1 MRYYQRGYFRTGV
14 WAKTYSNGQCSG
26 LSITSDETLLYFSS
40 AYTSY
45 FAFGEVNCTDGSLIK
60 YKATSTM
67 SVNGKVKD
75 LYIFGSGS
83 DYFVIAMGNVEFNSP
98 YSWTLNLT
106 YASYVASED
115 TLYLNAEPT
124 SGDRITGLSNV
135 LIYQGWNGRYLFYG
149 FVNIVSGIELYMIDA
164 TVGIN
169 SAIWHHNISC
179 PSSCPIPDYAK
190 SDFNQPNAH
199 LAFNLP
205 SEGKALVIVFAV
217 DSGNLVGNMKTT
229 QSSQQLS
236 LGSLDAYSDTI
247 TWISMYSSSS
257 SYSELIKYDSA
268 NNNSTVYQQSGVSY
282 LLQHINLNSNDSWFG
297 MGLTQYISN
306 STQNCMSEISGL
318 TVSTTTSG
326 LNDASSYSIAAGSQV
341 RYFLYP
347 ASSYINDTITST
359 TGDLDY
365 NYTIVVSTQT
375 TSNNETN
382 KNEDDGLSTEEIV
395 GIALGSVFALA
406 LIIVIAL
413 IIIYIHRKTTIK
425 YAGRQEVKTETQG
438 EDRSQEK
445 ANDERPQQKIQDNQ
459 V

>member
-1 MRYYQRGYFRTGV
+1 
-14 WAKTYSNGQCSG
+14 
-26 LSITSDETLLYFSS
+26 
-40 AYTSY
+40 
-45 FAFGEVNCTDGSLIK
+45 
-60 YKATSTM
+60 
-67 SVNGKVKD
+67 
-75 LYIFGSGS
+75 
-83 DYFVIAMGNVEFNSP
+83 
-98 YSWTLNLT
+98 
-106 YASYVASED
+106 
-115 TLYLNAEPT
+115 
-124 SGDRITGLSNV
+124 
-135 LIYQGWNGRYLFYG
+135 
-149 FVNIVSGIELYMIDA
+149 
-164 TVGIN
+164 
-169 SAIWHHNISC
+169 
-179 PSSCPIPDYAK
+179 
-190 SDFNQPNAH
+190 
-199 LAFNLP
+199 
-205 SEGKALVIVFAV
+205 
-217 DSGNLVGNMKTT
+217 
-229 QSSQQLS
+229 
-236 LGSLDAYSDTI
+236 
-247 TWISMYSSSS
+247 
-257 SYSELIKYDSA
+257 
-268 NNNSTVYQQSGVSY
+268 
-282 LLQHINLNSNDSWFG
+282 

-341 RYFLYP
+341 RYFLYQ

-375 TSNNETN
+375 NQTTSNIETK

-395 GIALGSVFALA
+395 GIALGSVFALV